1 MTSGSNNS
9 SSKRMQFRKAEL
21 DYTHFVH
28 SLNVL
33 KRILSFKNGRQL
45 FPVKISNRESNKIY
59 RIKINLMIMIYN
71 EIYKYFKVTIKDLI
85 KIFIQIIFDTS
96 GLISSSGKPTF

>member
-1 MTSGSNNS
+1 
-9 SSKRMQFRKAEL
+9 MQFRKAEL